1 MKSSDEIFRLIKSMT
16 KKERNFF
23 RKKMLPYY
31 SDDGNYLKLFDEIA
45 AQADEGDAYDE
56 SKVKGGDYA
65 GKFIKNLS
73 VHKNYMYGMLL
84 ESLRLCNANKPA
96 VELRNMISEAQ
107 ILFDKLLFDQS
118 LKLIRKAMKIA
129 QEKNVTLPQYDL
141 INLERNIL
149 KYTSTVEE
157 YSEKSSALFDSQ
169 YEVLKQCENTVDFYR
184 LNEAAGVFLRSFGAG
199 RVRDEKQMMEFD
211 RTFNNPLLKDESEA
225 KTFQS
230 RYIFFLLNM
239 QRSSTLEKWEEAYD
253 YAMKATKLWEDNPS
267 MLDGPVENYIFSL
280 SNLINASIRAGKHDE
295 TEMALEKFRSLPEKF
310 PDTITD
316 NSKVFIFYS
325 HSVHEISH
333 YMMRHRIKELTESI
347 ERISSSIAGYENS
360 ISLYQRIILYYFLSA
375 GNFMLENFD
384 KCTYWNARIFNLEKS
399 DLSEDYQCYARII
412 QLISFYE
419 LGYFDSLEYALRSA
433 YHFFSKRK
441 KLYRFEKIIQQYLRR
456 SFRLKSEKE
465 FLAMLEE
472 MKYEIDLLADDSY
485 EKNAF
490 DAFDIRPWIISKL
503 NGVSIHEAALT
514 LQSKTKRMQDPDK
527 RKR

>member
-16 KKERNFF
+16 RKERNFF

-45 AQADEGDAYDE
+45 AQADEGDTYDE
-56 SKVKGGDYA
+56 SKVKGGEYA

-84 ESLRLCNANKPA
+84 ESLRLCHANKPT
-96 VELRNMISEAQ
+96 VELRNLITEAQ
-107 ILFDKLLFDQS
+107 ILFDKLLYDQS
-118 LKLIRKAMKIA
+118 LKLIRKAMKLA

-149 KYTSTVEE
+149 KYTATVQE
-157 YSEKSSALFDSQ
+157 YTERSPALFDRQ

-184 LNEAAGVFLRSFGAG
+184 LNESAGVFLRSYGTG
-199 RVRDEKQMMEFD
+199 RVRDKKQMEEFN
-211 RTFNNPLLKDESEA
+211 RTFNNPLLQDESSA
-225 KTFQS
+225 RTFQS
-230 RYIFFLLNM
+230 KYIFHLLNM
-239 QRSSTLEKWEEAYD
+239 QRNSSLEKWPEAYES
-253 YAMKATKLWEDNPS
+253 AMKATRLWEDNPS
-267 MLDGPVENYIFSL
+267 MLEGPVENYIYSL
-280 SNLINASIRAGKHDE
+280 SNLINASMRAEKHE
-295 TEMALEKFRSLPEKF
+295 ESERALEKFRMLPEKF
-310 PDTITD
+310 PDTISE
-316 NSKVFIFYS
+316 NSRVFIFYS
-325 HSVHEISH
+325 HSVFEISH
-333 YMMRHRIKELTESI
+333 NMMRHRVKELDESI
-347 ERISSSIAGYENS
+347 ARITSSMPAYENS
-360 ISLYQRIILYYFLSA
+360 ISMYQRIILYYFLST
-375 GNFMLENFD
+375 GNFMLEKFD
-384 KCTYWNARIFNLEKS
+384 KCTYWNGRIFNLEKS

-503 NGVSIHEAALT
+503 KGVSIHEAVLT
-514 LQSKTKRMQDPDK
+514 VQSESKRMQDAGKKK
-527 RKR
+527 R

>member
-31 SDDGNYLKLFDEIA
+31 SDDGNYLKLFDEIS
-45 AQADEGDAYDE
+45 AQADEGDTYDE
-56 SKVKGGDYA
+56 SKVKEGEYA

-96 VELRNMISEAQ
+96 AELRNMITEAQ

-118 LKLIRKAMKIA
+118 LKLIRKAMKLA
-129 QEKNVTLPQYDL
+129 QDKNLTLPQYDL

-149 KYTSTVEE
+149 KYTATVEE
-157 YSEKSSALFDSQ
+157 YTGKSPALFDRQ

-184 LNEAAGVFLRSFGAG
+184 LNESAGVFLRSYGAG
-199 RVRDEKQMMEFD
+199 RVRDENQMKEFD
-211 RTFNNPLLKDESEA
+211 RTFNNPLLQDESAA

-230 RYIFFLLNM
+230 RYIFHLLNM
-239 QRSSTLEKWEEAYD
+239 QKNSTLERWAEAYD
-253 YAMKATKLWEDNPS
+253 YAKKAADLWEENPS
-267 MLDGPVENYIFSL
+267 MLEGPVENYIYSL
-280 SNLINASIRAGKHDE
+280 SNLINASIRAEKHE
-295 TEMALEKFRSLPEKF
+295 EAERVLEKFRALPEKF
-310 PDTITD
+310 PDTISD
-316 NSKVFIFYS
+316 NSRVFIFYS
-325 HSVHEISH
+325 HSVHEIS
-333 YMMRHRIKELTESI
+333 YNMMRHRLKELEGSI
-347 ERISSSIAGYENS
+347 SRISSSMAEYENN
-360 ISLYQRIILYYFLSA
+360 ISMYQRIILYYFLST
-375 GNFMLENFD
+375 GNFMLEKFD
-384 KCTYWNARIFNLEKS
+384 QCVFWNSKIFNLEKS

-503 NGVSIHEAALT
+503 KGVSIHEAALT
-514 LQSKTKRMQDPDK
+514 VQSESKHLQDSGKKKR
-527 RKR
+527 